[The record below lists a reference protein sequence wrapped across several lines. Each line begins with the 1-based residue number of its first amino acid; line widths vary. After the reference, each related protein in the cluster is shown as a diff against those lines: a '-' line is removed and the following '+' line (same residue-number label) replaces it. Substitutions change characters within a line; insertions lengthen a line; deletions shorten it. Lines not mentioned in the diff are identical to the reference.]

1 MESVMPLLL
10 PETHSYAPE
19 WSGREWRMR
28 IGSAWESADATR
40 DVTDPGTGN
49 VIATVPE
56 ADASHVNAAVRAA
69 RQSFDSGVWHRMP
82 ADDRAQILWRM
93 AELIDARADDIAIVE
108 ALNQGGPHG
117 GVRAGLIP
125 EAARVF
131 RYYAGWVDK
140 VAGRAARLIT
150 DGADFHTYTLRSPV
164 GVAALITP
172 WNSPLLMAAWKAA
185 PALAAGCSCI
195 LKPAELTPLTTIIL
209 AEIAQEAG
217 LPDGV
222 LNVVTGDG
230 AVVGGRLAEHPD
242 VDKVAFTGS
251 TSVGREIVRA
261 ALGNLKKVSL
271 ELGGK
276 SPVLVFADADVDAAI
291 TGAAKAI
298 FSNAGQVCTAG
309 SRLIV
314 AEEIY
319 DDVVTGVAGEADA
332 LNVGH
337 SFDPRSQMGP
347 VISAEQRETIMG
359 YIDSGVSDG
368 ATLLAGG
375 HAAGPGFFIEP
386 TVLGDARPDMR
397 AVTEE
402 IFGPVVT
409 AMRVTSVDQAVAAA
423 NATSYGLAASV
434 WTRDVSTAHS
444 VAARLRVGRVGINVH
459 GLPDV
464 TMPTGGF
471 KESGWGRELGPEGL
485 DLFLESTSV
494 FTRLD

>member
-1 MESVMPLLL
+1 MPVLRQES
-10 PETHSYAPE
+10 TSDAPP
-19 WSGREWRMR
+19 WKHRDWRMR
-28 IGSAWESADATR
+28 IGGTWQSADASR
-40 DVTDPGTGN
+40 EVIDPGTGT

-56 ADASHVNAAVRAA
+56 AGITHVDASVAAA
-69 RQSFDSGVWHRMP
+69 RSAFDSGVWHVMP
-82 ADDRAQILWRM
+82 ADDRARILWRI
-93 AELIDARADDIAIVE
+93 ADLIDERADDIAVVE
-108 ALNQGGPHG
+108 AVNQGSPLQD
-117 GVRAGLIP
+117 VRAGLIP

-140 VAGRAARLIT
+140 VAGRAARLRV
-150 DGADFHTYTLRSPV
+150 DVSEFLTYTLRSPV

-185 PALAAGCSCI
+185 PALAAGCSCVV
-195 LKPAELTPLTTIIL
+195 KPAELTPLTTLML

-217 LPDGV
+217 LPEGV

-230 AVVGGRLAEHPD
+230 VTVGGRLAAHPD

-251 TSVGREIVRA
+251 TSVGRDVVRA
-261 ALGNLKKVSL
+261 ATGNLKKVSL

-276 SPVLVFADADVDAAI
+276 SPVVVFADADVDAAI
-291 TGAAKAI
+291 DGAARAI

-319 DDVVTGVAGEADA
+319 QEVVDGVARVART

-337 SFDPRSQMGP
+337 SLDPRSEMGP
-347 VISAEQRETIMG
+347 VISAEQRRTVMG
-359 YIDSGVSDG
+359 YIESGIRDG
-368 ATLLAGG
+368 ATLVAGG
-375 HAAGPGFFIEP
+375 QEAGPGFFIEP
-386 TVLGDARPDMR
+386 TVLGDTRPEMR

-409 AMRVTSVDQAVAAA
+409 AMTFGSPDEAVALA
-423 NATSYGLAASV
+423 NSSRYGLAASV
-434 WTRDVSTAHS
+434 WTRDVGAAHR
-444 VAARLRVGRVGINVH
+444 VASRLRVGRVGINVH
-459 GLPDV
+459 GLADV

-485 DLFLESTSV
+485 DLFLETTSV
-494 FTRLD
+494 FNRLDAR

>member
-1 MESVMPLLL
+1 MPLLTPQFTGQV
-10 PETHSYAPE
+10 PELRT
-19 WSGREWRMR
+19 RQWRMR
-28 IGSAWESADATR
+28 IGGRWESAEATR

-56 ADASHVNAAVRAA
+56 GGVTHADAAVAAA
-69 RQSFDSGVWHRMP
+69 RRSFDSGAWHRKT

-93 AELIDARADDIAIVE
+93 AELIDARADDIAVVE
-108 ALNQGGPHG
+108 ALNQGAPHG

-140 VAGRAARLIT
+140 VAGRAARLAT
-150 DGADFHTYTLRSPV
+150 DDADFHTYTVRSPI

-195 LKPAELTPLTTIIL
+195 IKPAELTPLTTILL
-209 AEIAQEAG
+209 AEIAEEAG

-230 AVVGGRLAEHPD
+230 AVVGGRLAEQPD

-251 TSVGREIVRA
+251 TSVGRAIVRA
-261 ALGNLKKVSL
+261 AMGNLKKVSL

-291 TGAAKAI
+291 AGAARAI

-314 AEEIY
+314 ADEVY
-319 DDVVTGVAGEADA
+319 DDVVAGVARAADA
-332 LNVGH
+332 LNVGY
-337 SFDPRSQMGP
+337 SFDPRSEMGP
-347 VISAEQRETIMG
+347 VISAEQRETVMS
-359 YIDSGVSDG
+359 YIDSGISDG

-375 HAAGPGFFIEP
+375 HVAGPGFFVEP

-397 AVTEE
+397 AVVEE

-409 AMRVTSVDQAVAAA
+409 AMRVTSVDEAVAAA
-423 NATSYGLAASV
+423 NATRYGLAASV
-434 WTRDVSTAHS
+434 WTRDVGTAHS
-444 VAARLRVGRVGINVH
+444 VASRLRVGRVGINVH
-459 GLPDV
+459 GLADV